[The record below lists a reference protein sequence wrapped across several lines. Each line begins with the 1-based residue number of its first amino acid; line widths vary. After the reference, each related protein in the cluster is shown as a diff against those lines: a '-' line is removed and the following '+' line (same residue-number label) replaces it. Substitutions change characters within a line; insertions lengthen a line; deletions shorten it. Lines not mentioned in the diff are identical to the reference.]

1 MNESLKERLARYNT
15 LYTGIIAGILLPL
28 LIYFVMYFA
37 SVRDIGLKIFSNM
50 QIAASIIPV
59 LISHCI
65 LPNLLLFFIF
75 TGINW
80 MQAAKGILGSTVIL
94 TVMLFAMKL
103 VFHLL

>member
-1 MNESLKERLARYNT
+1 MNIPLKERLTRYNT
-15 LYTGIIAGILLPL
+15 LFTGIIAGILIPV
-28 LIYFVMYFA
+28 LIYFIMYFA
-37 SVRDIGLKIFSNM
+37 SVHDIGLKIFSNM

-80 MQAAKGILGSTVIL
+80 MQAAKGILGSTVVM
-94 TVMLFAMKL
+94 TVLLFAMKL